1 MIGDSSR
8 ARIFSWELM
17 NNLNDIPAIGFSQQN
32 SIRQVLESD
41 VSYTNQG

>member
-1 MIGDSSR
+1 MIGDSSG
-8 ARIFSWELM
+8 ARISSWELM
-17 NNLNDIPAIGFSQQN
+17 NNLNDIPAIGFGQQN